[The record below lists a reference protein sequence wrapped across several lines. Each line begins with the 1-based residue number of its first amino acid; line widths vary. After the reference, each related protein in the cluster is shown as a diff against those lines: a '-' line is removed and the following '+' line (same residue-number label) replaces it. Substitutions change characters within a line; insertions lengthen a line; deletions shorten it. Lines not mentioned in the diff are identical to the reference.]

1 MLMNGISHRHG
12 CWLREVK
19 YKMLFLVLLK
29 ISPECTA
36 EAIRQLKQLTISV
49 LPKGVTIRGCYEM
62 LGEYDVSI
70 WLESPDEKAALDLIT
85 GRVRCIPGV
94 SLTETLITREV

>member
-1 MLMNGISHRHG
+1 
-12 CWLREVK
+12 
-19 YKMLFLVLLK
+19 MLFLILLK
-29 ISPECTA
+29 LSPECTA

-49 LPKGVTIRGCYEM
+49 LPKEVMIRGCYEM

-70 WLESPDEKAALDLIT
+70 WLEAPDEKAAVDFIT

-94 SLTETLITREV
+94 SLTETLVTREI